1 MLSMRGAVVGI
12 AVLLTVAA
20 ASLGCS
26 RATNAQPDDGGD
38 GGGPRFVFAE
48 RSEGST
54 TIWSA
59 RPAEP
64 ADRQV
69 LARLKHHPDWGIRA
83 ALSPDGR
90 TLAYTFMPP
99 DGRDPDRDAALML
112 LDLTQR
118 RSRLLTTGVD
128 LRTTPL
134 WIGPDAVIAQ
144 RAANDGR
151 GTLERIAL
159 DGAAQSLATADP
171 GHRLYPA
178 GARPRGDSLYV
189 VDLSADGAVLWR
201 IDAEGRHDIARLAA
215 GPARGFALSPDG
227 ASLAFLRL
235 DGGTHDRRYRAYVID
250 LRGGVVRPLRP
261 DVARIEDTGV
271 AWDAGGGLV
280 VTAISQAGGSG
291 LLLRDSAAND
301 RTTPN
306 GFDAA
311 LAGAPDGSWLAVRAF
326 TGGDSREP
334 GPETLD
340 LLAPDGRR
348 MQVTAEGGVTAIGW
362 R

>member
-1 MLSMRGAVVGI
+1 MRGAVAGV
-12 AVLLTVAA
+12 AVLLAMLTT
-20 ASLGCS
+20 SLGCS
-26 RATNAQPDDGGD
+26 RATNAQSDDAGGS
-38 GGGPRFVFAE
+38 GGPRFIFAE
-48 RSEGST
+48 RSEGGT

-83 ALSPDGR
+83 ALAPDGR

-99 DGRDPDRDAALML
+99 GGRDPDRDALLML

-118 RSRLLTTGVD
+118 QSRLLTTGVD
-128 LRTTPL
+128 LRTTPV
-134 WIGPDAVIAQ
+134 WIGPDAVVAQ

-159 DGAAQSLATADP
+159 DGAAQGVATADP

-178 GARPRGDSLYV
+178 GAGPRGDALYV
-189 VDLSADGAVLWR
+189 VDLSADGAVLRR
-201 IDAEGRHDIARLAA
+201 INTEGRHDIARVAT

-235 DGGTHDRRYRAYVID
+235 DEGPRDRRYHAYVVE
-250 LRGGVVRPLRP
+250 LSGGSVRPLRP

-271 AWDAGGGLV
+271 AWDARGGLV
-280 VTAISQAGGSG
+280 VTAISQEGRSG

-301 RTTPN
+301 RMTPD

-311 LAGAPDGSWLAVRAF
+311 LAAAPDGSWLAVRAF

-334 GPETLD
+334 GPETLE
-340 LLAPDGRR
+340 LLAADGRR